1 MPVTYRKVAF
11 GGQVV
16 SVDRLADGAFE
27 VNFAVPPPGADQQAV
42 ERYRQNPDYARYA
55 DEVAAGATV
64 QEAPPAVVYTGRS
77 VGQDRVTTTDATP
90 AELFRRAL
98 APLTAYTAL
107 VHLVGVDRGN
117 GNVRYLRA
125 TLAAKRLGGGAILV
139 NDVGGQPYRLLADHR
154 DGSAGTWAIAP
165 SVAGNDVVI
174 TVTGAAGRTIDWFL
188 RIEVDAFTPGGVP

>member
-1 MPVTYRKVAF
+1 MTTRRSRAATDTYHHGNLRQALL
-11 GGQVV
+11 
-16 SVDRLADGAFE
+16 DH
-27 VNFAVPPPGADQQAV
+27 AV
-42 ERYRQNPDYARYA
+42 ELAR
-55 DEVAAGATV
+55 
-64 QEAPPAVVYTGRS
+64 TGGR
-77 VGQDRVTTTDATP
+77 P

>member
-64 QEAPPAVVYTGRS
+64 AQVVKHCADAMGLAQGNVGAQLAALCTPLYQGWTAHGAASSGTARHRLGR
-77 VGQDRVTTTDATP
+77 
-90 AELFRRAL
+90 RR
-98 APLTAYTAL
+98 
-107 VHLVGVDRGN
+107 DRG
-117 GNVRYLRA
+117 GHPRSFS
-125 TLAAKRLGGGAILV
+125 G
-139 NDVGGQPYRLLADHR
+139 
-154 DGSAGTWAIAP
+154 
-165 SVAGNDVVI
+165 
-174 TVTGAAGRTIDWFL
+174 
-188 RIEVDAFTPGGVP
+188 